1 MSYIEPHK
9 RGDTWGGVEFT
20 LTELQPDLITYLPI
34 NLTGCSVLMQF
45 RKSHNSAIVMEFS
58 TTDATITI
66 PNPLNGK
73 IKVIGRDI
81 NLSAGD
87 IFMYDVQLTYA
98 NGVIETLFEDTWLI
112 NNDISRKQ

>member
-45 RKSHNSAIVMEFS
+45 RKSHNSIIVMEFS
-58 TTDATITI
+58 TANGTITI
-66 PNPLNGK
+66 SNPLNGV
-73 IKVIGRDI
+73 IKVKGRNIDI
-81 NLSAGD
+81 SAGD
-87 IFMYDVQLTYA
+87 TLMYDVQVTYS
-98 NGVIETLFEDTWLI
+98 NGVIETLFEDTWTI
-112 NNDISRKQ
+112 NNDVSR